1 MKNTPQLT
9 FMNNASEVDFQ
20 SCDAGEKKKKR
31 NTNNYPTVCVEL
43 RDAWKC
49 IIHSTVCLREAHKS
63 YRRKKKKKKKRGGVE
78 GWDEGFLG
86 CGSTTHTDGRE
97 MRDASLTL
105 QQDFVRYH
113 RMCYMIFLYSGAGTS
128 YFLKG
133 CPTSLLL
140 GPV

>member
-1 MKNTPQLT
+1 M
-9 FMNNASEVDFQ
+9 
-20 SCDAGEKKKKR
+20 R
-31 NTNNYPTVCVEL
+31 VEL

-63 YRRKKKKKKKRGGVE
+63 YRRKKRGEETEKGGGTKDFLVVVQPHTQTE
-78 GWDEGFLG
+78 G
-86 CGSTTHTDGRE
+86 E

-105 QQDFVRYH
+105 QRDFVRYH
-113 RMCYMIFLYSGAGTS
+113 RMCYMIFLYSGAGAS